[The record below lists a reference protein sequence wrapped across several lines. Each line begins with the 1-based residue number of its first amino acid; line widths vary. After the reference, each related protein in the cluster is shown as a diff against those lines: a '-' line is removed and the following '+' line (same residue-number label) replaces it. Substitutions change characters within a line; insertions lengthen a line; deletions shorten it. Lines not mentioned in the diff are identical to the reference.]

1 MFQTIINPTALHNFK
16 AHLHGELIVPGNDSY
31 DSARQVWNGM
41 IDKYPALIARCV
53 DVTDVVSAVQ
63 FARSQNLEVA
73 VRGGG
78 HSFAGNGTC
87 DGGLVIDLS
96 PMKRV
101 QVDSVKHT
109 ARVQAGL
116 TLGECL
122 HETQK
127 FGLGIPVGTAS
138 ETGLAGL
145 TLGGGTGWLMG
156 KYGLTIDNL
165 LAVEIVTA
173 DGRVHKASADEHPDL
188 FWAVR
193 GGSGNFGIVT
203 TFEFQLHPVGTL
215 LAGMVTYPV
224 AKAKEVLRFYREFT
238 RTAPDELTAG
248 VALASTPDGLPII
261 ALALCYCGPLTEG
274 ERLVEHFKTLG
285 APLANLI
292 RPMSYLELVSM
303 LNPIVPRGRH
313 YYSKA
318 HSLKVP
324 TDEVFEIMIDYNS
337 ARPSPWTQ
345 IVLQHVHGATSR
357 VDPAETAFAL
367 RKEYHS
373 LQIMASWSEDAP
385 READTHIKWVRSLW
399 MATEP
404 FAISGT
410 YINFLGSEEDESAAV
425 RASYGPNYERLVQ
438 VKNAYDPTNFFHL
451 NHNIKP
457 TGEKPNR
464 EE

>member
-1 MFQTIINPTALHNFK
+1 MFQTTINPTTLQNFK
-16 AHLHGELIVPGNDSY
+16 ANLHGELIVPGDETY
-31 DSARQVWNGM
+31 DNARRVWNGM
-41 IDKYPALIARCV
+41 IDKYPAAIARCV
-53 DVTDVVSAVQ
+53 DVADVVRAVQ
-63 FARSQNLEVA
+63 FARNQHLEVA

-101 QVDSVKHT
+101 QVDPVKRI

-122 HETQK
+122 REMQP

-165 LAVEIVTA
+165 LAVEIVLA
-173 DGRVHKASADEHPDL
+173 DGRVKRASAEEHPDL

-203 TFEFQLHPVGTL
+203 TFEFRLHPVDTL
-215 LAGMVTYPV
+215 LAGMLLYPPTR
-224 AKAKEVLRFYREFT
+224 ARELLRLYSDLT
-238 RTAPDELTAG
+238 RTAADDLTVSA
-248 VALASTPDGLPII
+248 ALASTPDGPML
-261 ALALCYCGPLTEG
+261 ALGLCYCGSLTEG
-274 ERLVEHFKTLG
+274 ERLLEPIRTAS
-285 APLANLI
+285 APLADMV
-292 RPMSYLELVSM
+292 RPMSYLELISM
-303 LNPIVPRGRH
+303 LDAFVPAGRC

-318 HSLKVP
+318 HSLP
-324 TDEVFEIMIDYNS
+324 TLSEELFDAIIKAHTS
-337 ARPSPWTQ
+337 RPAPWTQ
-345 IVLQHVHGATSR
+345 IVLQHVHGAASR
-357 VDPAETAFAL
+357 VDPTATAFAL
-367 RKEYHS
+367 RQDYHS
-373 LQIMASWSEDAP
+373 LQIMIVWEEAA
-385 READTHIKWVRSLW
+385 READRQIGWVRNLW
-399 MATEP
+399 RATEP
-404 FAISGT
+404 FASSGT

-425 RASYGPNYERLVQ
+425 RASYGPNYERLVH
-438 VKNAYDPTNFFHL
+438 VKNAYDPTNFFHV

-457 TGEKPNR
+457 TR
-464 EE
+464 